1 MLQRQSFSH
10 GIDIWDFSNHHVRC
24 WLARFGFLLYVP
36 QPFSI
41 GQTCRSNK
49 VRFVSWWL
57 QRQKILLGNV
67 PCWTKRLVAHL
78 TEVCC
83 SVLPFDLFV

>member
-1 MLQRQSFSH
+1 MLQGQSFSH
-10 GIDIWDFSNHHVRC
+10 GFDVCDFSNHHVRC
-24 WLARFGFLLYVP
+24 WLAGFGVLLYVP
-36 QPFSI
+36 EPFSI

-57 QRQKILLGNV
+57 PRQKILLGNV
-67 PCWTKRLVAHL
+67 PRWTKRLVAHL